1 MNTLLRKRGR
11 KKDRE
16 RRVVEN
22 KEKRR
27 VVAIG
32 ESKKY
37 KDEIQR
43 EEKKRKKGILFEFRV
58 NVFTINIHA
67 ICAHVKKRKM

>member
-37 KDEIQR
+37 KDKMRKGR
-43 EEKKRKKGILFEFRV
+43 ERNGRRAFYLNLE
-58 NVFTINIHA
+58 
-67 ICAHVKKRKM
+67 

>member
-27 VVAIG
+27 VAAIG

-37 KDEIQR
+37 KDEMR
-43 EEKKRKKGILFEFRV
+43 KGGKETEEGHFI
-58 NVFTINIHA
+58 
-67 ICAHVKKRKM
+67 

>member
-1 MNTLLRKRGR
+1 MNTLLRKGGR

-16 RRVVEN
+16 RRMVKN

-37 KDEIQR
+37 KDKMRKGGKET
-43 EEKKRKKGILFEFRV
+43 EEGHFI
-58 NVFTINIHA
+58 
-67 ICAHVKKRKM
+67 